1 MNFGVSVALASA
13 ILFGMST
20 PFAKVLVGS
29 VSPLFLAGLLYAGSG
44 LGLLVVLMVR
54 FLHAPAERRLVMPE
68 RAEWPWLMAAIFFGG
83 VAGPVALMYGLVTTA
98 ATTASL
104 LLNLEGVLTA
114 LLAWFVFRENFDRRI
129 LIGMLAIIAGGLV
142 LAWNPAANA
151 QSSSGMLLVV
161 VACLCWAID
170 NNFTRKVSASD
181 ATMIACLK
189 GLVAGT
195 VNVGLA
201 LLTGQ
206 ALPSAN
212 AIGLALV
219 LGFLGYGVSLVLFVL
234 ALRHLGTARAS
245 AYFCVAPF
253 VGAVLAVIL
262 TNDAVSWQL
271 GAAGLLM
278 AAGVWLHLTERH
290 GHRHAHEPL
299 EHGHAHAHD
308 EHHQHTHDFEWDSQE
323 PHAHRHIHAPISH
336 THAHY
341 PDLHHRHPH

>member
-54 FLHAPAERRLVMPE
+54 YLHAPAERRLVMPE

-212 AIGLALV
+212 AIGLA
-219 LGFLGYGVSLVLFVL
+219 
-234 ALRHLGTARAS
+234 
-245 AYFCVAPF
+245 
-253 VGAVLAVIL
+253 
-262 TNDAVSWQL
+262 
-271 GAAGLLM
+271 
-278 AAGVWLHLTERH
+278 
-290 GHRHAHEPL
+290 
-299 EHGHAHAHD
+299 
-308 EHHQHTHDFEWDSQE
+308 
-323 PHAHRHIHAPISH
+323 
-336 THAHY
+336 
-341 PDLHHRHPH
+341 